1 MVILGGRVS
10 TAGYIPR
17 SVLDALHNMHDCTAV
32 RYSVYIYMKSEVIFQ
47 IQITEGGLKAKKEFE
62 FKIVVEEVPRN
73 TLFILPGSVFFKF
86 S

>member
-1 MVILGGRVS
+1 
-10 TAGYIPR
+10 
-17 SVLDALHNMHDCTAV
+17 
-32 RYSVYIYMKSEVIFQ
+32 MKSEVIFQ

-73 TLFILPGSVFFKF
+73 TLFILPGPVFLKF